1 MRTLPACRK
10 RRSAGF
16 TLVELMVAVVVV
28 TILIAIAVP
37 SYSNSVRKSRRT
49 EAKTALLD
57 LASREERF
65 LSTNGA
71 YTNDSGNLGFA
82 SSTGSST
89 YQVTVGSGYYQVSVC
104 VAATIPGSCGA
115 SQAVGTGATY
125 LLTAAPIGA
134 QAKDTTCGT
143 FTLDNTGAQG
153 AAATSGCW

>member
-16 TLVELMVAVVVV
+16 TLVELMVAVIVV

-82 SSTGSST
+82 ASTGT
-89 YQVTVGSGYYQVSVC
+89 TAYQVTVGSGYYQVNVC
-104 VAATIPGSCGA
+104 VAATIPASCGSA
-115 SQAVGTGATY
+115 QTAGTGATY
-125 LLTAAPIGA
+125 LLTAVPIGA

-143 FTLDNTGAQG
+143 FTLDNTGAQS